1 MTPEYFVQT
10 ELNTGKT
17 ETKKVRA
24 MIYSS
29 YALKTISL
37 VFIVLTA
44 VFGYIYLTGFFITLI
59 AGVAL
64 KQATLERTASYEY
77 LLARNSLTISAVNN
91 FGKTRFTVRIP
102 IDQIVGIE
110 NADEA
115 KPDKSDVFAAPE
127 GKSIIKI
134 RFNDNGTTKCL
145 YFSPLFYFEALLRQR
160 QKK

>member
-44 VFGYIYLTGFFITLI
+44 VFGYIYMTGFFITLI

-64 KQATLERTASYEY
+64 KQATL
-77 LLARNSLTISAVNN
+77 SLTISAVNN

-102 IDQIVGIE
+102 LDQIVGIE
-110 NADEA
+110 NVDQA

-134 RFNDNGTTKCL
+134 LFNDNGTTKCL